1 MQIQFNAWGHDG
13 KGIFVEEMAVLKRD
27 SNWQMQSVILEIK
40 EDVSGGA
47 IRLQTWP
54 EYDETILVDD
64 IKLETLKG

>member
-1 MQIQFNAWGHDG
+1 MQIQFNAWGNDG
-13 KGIFVEEMAVLKRD
+13 KDIFVEEMAVWKRD

-54 EYDETILVDD
+54 EYDETIRVDD
-64 IKLETLKG
+64 IKLETLK